1 MNSSGLVSFERFWGL
16 CKRQLDM
23 DYVYYIY
30 FNSTRIR
37 AICKIWGGFVNPF
50 LRERLSN
57 LPTHSLT
64 PIVILKFLF
73 QYLQKLVS
81 KNFIEDLW
89 VSYST
94 WEPGLILFIS
104 LIALLCF
111 VSFFFSMFVIQYG
124 RFAHQNSCLANRET
138 QEDLFKFLMDLT
150 SFGLSSPT

>member
-57 LPTHSLT
+57 FPRTHPYCDPKVSLSIFRKT
-64 PIVILKFLF
+64 CFEKFYWRFMGIIFNLRARVDF
-73 QYLQKLVS
+73 VYFFDCSVM
-81 KNFIEDLW
+81 F
-89 VSYST
+89 
-94 WEPGLILFIS
+94 
-104 LIALLCF
+104 CF
-111 VSFFFSMFVIQYG
+111 VFFLNVCCTVWKICASGRTLVWLIEKRRKTFSNF
-124 RFAHQNSCLANRET
+124 
-138 QEDLFKFLMDLT
+138 
-150 SFGLSSPT
+150 